1 MGNTNSKSSG
11 RSNAIPAH
19 PELSFCG
26 SFSRKWNENVF
37 LDNELLTSKILS
49 VLRPHSER
57 GLRAGDLECTP
68 HFLSTNSIFA
78 SLAASLKEQPRSLL
92 LGPDG
97 TPVLP
102 RSLGMTIAQRGTSPS
117 SFNTAGAVSKFG
129 WVNYF
134 SFTGFCCRPL
144 LCLKRKPIKN
154 KTRLM
159 MVFKL
164 KRESLGL

>member
-1 MGNTNSKSSG
+1 MVSMGNTNSKSSG

-57 GLRAGDLECTP
+57 GLRAGELQCTP

-78 SLAASLKEQPRSLL
+78 SLATSLKEQPRSLL
-92 LGPDG
+92 LGADG
-97 TPVLP
+97 TPALS
-102 RSLGMTIAQRGTSPS
+102 RNLGMTIAQRGHSQPS
-117 SFNTAGAVSKFG
+117 LNTAGAVNKFG
-129 WVNYF
+129 
-134 SFTGFCCRPL
+134 
-144 LCLKRKPIKN
+144 
-154 KTRLM
+154 
-159 MVFKL
+159 
-164 KRESLGL
+164 

>member
-11 RSNAIPAH
+11 RSHAIPAA

-57 GLRAGDLECTP
+57 GLRAGDLQCAP
-68 HFLSTNSIFA
+68 HFLSTNSLLA
-78 SLAASLKEQPRSLL
+78 SLAASLKEQPQPRSLL

-97 TPVLP
+97 TPALP
-102 RSLGMTIAQRGTSPS
+102 RSLGMTIAQRGNPPS
-117 SFNTAGAVSKFG
+117 ALSTAGAAG
-129 WVNYF
+129 
-134 SFTGFCCRPL
+134 
-144 LCLKRKPIKN
+144 
-154 KTRLM
+154 
-159 MVFKL
+159 KL
-164 KRESLGL
+164 G

>member
-1 MGNTNSKSSG
+1 MPSMGNTNSKSSG
-11 RSNAIPAH
+11 RSNTIPAH

-37 LDNELLTSKILS
+37 LDNELLTSRILS

-57 GLRAGDLECTP
+57 GLRAGDLQCAP

-102 RSLGMTIAQRGTSPS
+102 RNLGMTIAQRGSSASPL
-117 SFNTAGAVSKFG
+117 NAAAAVNKFG
-129 WVNYF
+129 
-134 SFTGFCCRPL
+134 
-144 LCLKRKPIKN
+144 
-154 KTRLM
+154 
-159 MVFKL
+159 
-164 KRESLGL
+164 

>member
-1 MGNTNSKSSG
+1 VSMGNTNSKSSG

-57 GLRAGDLECTP
+57 GLRAGDLQCTP

-97 TPVLP
+97 TPVLS
-102 RSLGMTIAQRGTSPS
+102 RNLGMTIAQRGNSHS
-117 SFNTAGAVSKFG
+117 SLNTAGTVNKFG
-129 WVNYF
+129 
-134 SFTGFCCRPL
+134 
-144 LCLKRKPIKN
+144 
-154 KTRLM
+154 
-159 MVFKL
+159 
-164 KRESLGL
+164 